1 MRNKCFYITIASE
14 LLFGT
19 LFLVFGCAIYLLFRS
34 KTLNIYKWCSQ
45 IGISDYVDS
54 ARLQVQHWSI
64 PPIVKF
70 SIPDGL
76 YCAAY
81 ILIIDAILQNNNGLI
96 KDSIVLFIP
105 FTAICHEIFQYYGI
119 IKGTFDIYDLTC
131 YVLPSLFYF
140 IKSINKINFKHL

>member
-1 MRNKCFYITIASE
+1 MRNKYFYITVASE

-54 ARLQVQHWSI
+54 VRLQVQHWSI
-64 PPIVKF
+64 PSIVKF
-70 SIPDGL
+70 SLPDGL

-81 ILIIDAILQNNNGLI
+81 VLIIDAILQNNNGLI